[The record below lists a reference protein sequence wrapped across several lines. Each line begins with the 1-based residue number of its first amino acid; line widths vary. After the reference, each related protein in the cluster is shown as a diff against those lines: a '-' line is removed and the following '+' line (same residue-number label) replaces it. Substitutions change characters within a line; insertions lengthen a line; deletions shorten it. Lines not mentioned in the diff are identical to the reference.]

1 MKYKILFIEEGRYLC
16 PTSPLFSKD
25 TVNGLF
31 RHGNTAFI
39 LSGDIKI
46 ILSEHKELFEIIE
59 VNE

>member
-1 MKYKILFIEEGRYLC
+1 MYRILFIEEGRYVC
-16 PTSPLFSKD
+16 PRSPLFSKD
-25 TVNGLF
+25 AVNEIF
-31 RHGNTAFI
+31 RHGSEAFI